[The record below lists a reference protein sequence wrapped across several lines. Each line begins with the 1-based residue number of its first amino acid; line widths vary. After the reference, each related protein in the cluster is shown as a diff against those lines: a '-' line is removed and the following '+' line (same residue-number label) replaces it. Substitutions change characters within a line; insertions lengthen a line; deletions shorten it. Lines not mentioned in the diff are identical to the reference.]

1 MPPGIC
7 QAITRGIFDP
17 SRTIRIPVHVFETA
31 RKLFRITNELSRQ
44 LCSAI
49 QRRSEISKRAICLGK
64 VRQVLK
70 VAARETAVFKQ
81 H

>member
-1 MPPGIC
+1 MADPVSYTHLIR
-7 QAITRGIFDP
+7 QAITRGIFDQ

-44 LCSAI
+44 IGRDPSPE
-49 QRRSEISKRAICLGK
+49 EIAEASNLPLSK

-70 VAARETAVFKQ
+70 RCV
-81 H
+81 